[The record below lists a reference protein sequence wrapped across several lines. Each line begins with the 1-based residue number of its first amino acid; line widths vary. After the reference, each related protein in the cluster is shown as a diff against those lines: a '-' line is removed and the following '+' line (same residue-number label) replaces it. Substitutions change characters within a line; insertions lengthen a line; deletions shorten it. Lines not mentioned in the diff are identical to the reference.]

1 MSPSPFRRRPIALFF
16 LATFA
21 LALCGHAYADL
32 VWSAQTGWQVQG
44 GVLSGVAQ
52 KDAGTALALMNRA
65 KAAEDRNSYG
75 SSASLYEKVAKK
87 YPNSVY
93 AAEALYRSGNMRLAR
108 KQYYK
113 AVEDYQQ
120 MLGRYPNT
128 KRFDEVVGLEY
139 KIGSLLLDGKR
150 NHAWGWLPGFTNRT
164 RGIEYME
171 TVLINAP
178 YSDYAP
184 LALMNSARGHE
195 YLGEKE
201 EAIDAL
207 DRMTNSYAQ
216 SVLASSAYLRLGQL
230 YASLSDGPEYDQA
243 STKQAVS
250 YYEDY
255 MILFPSD
262 NNISTAAAGLDKMK
276 KELAESKVKIGDF
289 YFYKRDN
296 YPAARVFYNEAITA
310 YPDSA
315 VAVEARK
322 RLVLVDAKATGK
334 PVPVDPGVPQ
344 KHKKFWIF

>member
-1 MSPSPFRRRPIALFF
+1 MSPSPFRRLP
-16 LATFA
+16 LATLLVATLA
-21 LALCGHAYADL
+21 LALPSHALADL
-32 VWSAQTGWQVQG
+32 VWTAQTGWQVQG
-44 GVLSGVAQ
+44 GALSGVSG
-52 KDAGTALALMNRA
+52 KDAGTAVEMMNKA
-65 KAAEDRNSYG
+65 KAAEDSNSYG
-75 SSASLYEKVAKK
+75 SSAKGYEKVAKK
-87 YPNSVY
+87 FPNSVY
-93 AAEALYRSGNMRLAR
+93 APEALYRSGKMRLAR

-113 AVEDYQQ
+113 AFEDLQEL
-120 MLGRYPNT
+120 LGRYPNT

-139 KIGSLLLDGKR
+139 RIGSMLLDGKR
-150 NHAWGWLPGFTNRT
+150 NFAWGWLPGFTNRT

-171 TVLINAP
+171 AVLINAP

-207 DRMTNSYAQ
+207 DRMTNSYST

-262 NNISTAAAGLDKMK
+262 NNVPTAAGGLDKMK
-276 KELAESKVKIGDF
+276 KELAMSKVKIGDF

-310 YPDSA
+310 YPDSD
-315 VAVEARK
+315 VARLARK
-322 RLVLVDAKATGK
+322 RLDLVDAKATNK
-334 PVPVDPGVPQ
+334 PLAPSAQPA
-344 KHKKFWIF
+344 KKKKFWLF